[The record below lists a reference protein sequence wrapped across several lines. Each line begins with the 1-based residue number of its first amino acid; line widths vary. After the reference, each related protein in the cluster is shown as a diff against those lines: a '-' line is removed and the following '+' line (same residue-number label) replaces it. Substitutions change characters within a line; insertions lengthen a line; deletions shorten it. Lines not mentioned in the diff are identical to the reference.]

1 MPKDFVAMDEKE
13 KAFVIACIDIKVENE
28 KRAQEKAERGRS

>member
-1 MPKDFVAMDEKE
+1 MPKKFVEMDEKE

-28 KRAQEKAERGRS
+28 RKMQEQAERRRS